1 MSEQIFGTINENG
14 GVDVNSGEIISAER
28 TGTGKYKVT
37 FKDQTFPHTPAV
49 LATVH
54 TDEMKADQS
63 GTNRTISVTNIT
75 NNTLEFGI
83 RVASEGNE
91 RSNRPFSF
99 LALLS

>member
-14 GVDVNSGEIISAER
+14 GVDVNSGQIVSAER
-28 TGTGKYKVT
+28 TGTGKYKVIFKELT
-37 FKDQTFPHTPAV
+37 FSRTPAV

-54 TDEMKADQS
+54 GSELKPNQG

-75 NNTLEFGI
+75 NDTLEFGI
-83 RVASEGNE
+83 RIASQGNE

-99 LALLS
+99 LALLP

>member
-14 GVDVNSGEIISAER
+14 GVVVNSGQITSAER

-49 LATVH
+49 LATVQV
-54 TDEMKADQS
+54 TDMAPGGG

-75 NNTLEFGI
+75 SNTLEFGI
-83 RVASEGNE
+83 RVASAGNE
-91 RSNRPFSF
+91 NSNRPFSF